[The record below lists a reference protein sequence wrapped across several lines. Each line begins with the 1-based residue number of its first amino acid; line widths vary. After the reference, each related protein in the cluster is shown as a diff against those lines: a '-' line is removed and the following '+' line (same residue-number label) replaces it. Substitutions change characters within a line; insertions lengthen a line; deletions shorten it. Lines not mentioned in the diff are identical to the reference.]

1 MPWPSSPT
9 PGSKDRP
16 VHEEDLPMQ
25 LNRFILRPIVE
36 AALREEIGPGDTTGG
51 FLVGPGDTARCQI
64 YVKER
69 AVVAGLPVA
78 EMVFKTLDPDCQ
90 VSHEVQDG
98 DEVEKGTVLMRIT
111 APCWVLFASER
122 VALDYI
128 QYMSGIATK
137 TRRYVRLLEPYKARI
152 TDTRKGVPGCR
163 VLQKYAVRVGGGHN
177 HLFGLHNCILV
188 KDNHIKAAGGL
199 TRAVEILRS
208 RAQHTFKIEV
218 ECESLDQVKEALAA
232 GVEVIMLDNMTMEDM
247 REAVKLIDG
256 RALVEAS
263 GGVREHTVVE
273 IARTGVDVISAGD
286 LTNNI
291 QVVDVSLDV
300 GEMKPSAIRQMTL
313 RRAH

>member
-1 MPWPSSPT
+1 
-9 PGSKDRP
+9 
-16 VHEEDLPMQ
+16 MQ
-25 LNRFILRPIVE
+25 LNPFILKPIVE

-51 FLVGPGDTARCQI
+51 FLVGPKDTASCQI
-64 YVKER
+64 YAKER

-90 VSHEVQDG
+90 VIHEVQDG
-98 DEVEKGTVLMRIT
+98 EEVEKGTVLMRIT

-122 VALDYI
+122 VSLDYI

-137 TRRYVRLLEPYKARI
+137 TRRYVKLLEPYKARI

-188 KDNHIKAAGGL
+188 KDNHIKAAGSI
-199 TRAVEILRS
+199 TQAVEILRS

-218 ECESLDQVKEALAA
+218 ECESLRQVKEALAA

-247 REAVKLIDG
+247 REAVKLING

-273 IARTGVDVISAGD
+273 IAKTGVDVISAGD
-286 LTNNI
+286 LTNNV
-291 QVVDVSLDV
+291 QVIDVSLDV

-313 RRAH
+313 GRAH

>member
-1 MPWPSSPT
+1 
-9 PGSKDRP
+9 
-16 VHEEDLPMQ
+16 MQ
-25 LNRFILRPIVE
+25 LNPFIIRPIVE
-36 AALREEIGPGDTTGG
+36 AALREEIGAGDTTGG
-51 FLVGPGDTARCQI
+51 FLVGPKDTASCQI

-78 EMVFKTLDPDCQ
+78 EQVFKVLDPECT
-90 VSHEVQDG
+90 VIHEVQDG

-122 VALDYI
+122 VSLDYI

-188 KDNHIKAAGGL
+188 KDNHIKAVGSV
-199 TRAVEILRS
+199 TRAIEILKS

-218 ECESLDQVKEALAA
+218 ECESMEMVKEALEA
-232 GVEVIMLDNMTMEDM
+232 GADVIMLDNMTMEEM
-247 REAVKLIDG
+247 REAVGFING
-256 RALVEAS
+256 RVLVEAS

-273 IARTGVDVISAGD
+273 IAKTGVDIISAGD
-286 LTNNI
+286 LTNNV
-291 QVVDVSLDV
+291 QVIDVSLDV
-300 GEMKPSAIRQMTL
+300 GDIKASALRQMRL
-313 RRAH
+313 GRAH

>member
-1 MPWPSSPT
+1 
-9 PGSKDRP
+9 
-16 VHEEDLPMQ
+16 MQ

-90 VSHEVQDG
+90 VIHEVQDG

-137 TRRYVRLLEPYKARI
+137 TRRYVRLLEPYKARV

-313 RRAH
+313 GRAH

>member
-1 MPWPSSPT
+1 
-9 PGSKDRP
+9 
-16 VHEEDLPMQ
+16 MQ
-25 LNRFILRPIVE
+25 LNPFILRPIVE

-51 FLVGPGDTARCQI
+51 FLVGPKDTARCQI

-90 VSHEVQDG
+90 VIHEVQDG

-122 VALDYI
+122 VALDCI

-152 TDTRKGVPGCR
+152 TDTRKSVPGCR

-247 REAVKLIDG
+247 REALKLVNG

-263 GGVREHTVVE
+263 GGVREDTVVE

-291 QVVDVSLDV
+291 RVVDVSLDV
-300 GEMKPSAIRQMTL
+300 GEMKPSAIRQMAL
-313 RRAH
+313 GRAH